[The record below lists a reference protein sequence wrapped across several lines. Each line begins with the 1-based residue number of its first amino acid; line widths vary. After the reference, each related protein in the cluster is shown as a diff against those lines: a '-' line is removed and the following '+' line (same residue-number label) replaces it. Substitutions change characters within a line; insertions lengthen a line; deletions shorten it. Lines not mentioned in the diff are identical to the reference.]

1 MGEWL
6 KLGTSASAVDLQL
19 VSDWK
24 PIGLWSAESSFK
36 SALLQ
41 QHMSVLQYLHCL
53 AAHRAVASSLHPAWY
68 LAMTRRRRNVSCPC
82 RKPDSAARGRSA
94 LRCGRWVM
102 VGTAAGSTQFGSRPV
117 PLARMNRSTDAYT
130 YAAQLEQPLLV
141 VCGGVLTEWRLR
153 LTTWQNGSAARWQLY
168 NGRMVEAWHL
178 RRCCG
183 PPVGE

>member
-6 KLGTSASAVDLQL
+6 KLGQTTNLVVRGLGRAFLCLSVCLSVTSASAVDLQL

-24 PIGLWSAESSFK
+24 PRGLWCAESSFK

-68 LAMTRRRRNVSCPC
+68 LAMTRRRRNLSCPC
-82 RKPDSAARGRSA
+82 RKPDSAARGRSG

-102 VGTAAGSTQFGSRPV
+102 
-117 PLARMNRSTDAYT
+117 
-130 YAAQLEQPLLV
+130 
-141 VCGGVLTEWRLR
+141 
-153 LTTWQNGSAARWQLY
+153 
-168 NGRMVEAWHL
+168 
-178 RRCCG
+178 
-183 PPVGE
+183 